1 MNKINEKEDRKYHFF
16 ELINAPYNQ
25 KIAIAKKRI
34 EEFIL
39 YVYDQ
44 VAKKIIPDIPI
55 VVSFS
60 GGKDSTVL
68 FDLVCKTYQEM
79 IDNHMLDKYFNNP
92 YIYIYILPAYAY
104 EVTFPD
110 TILFIKDF
118 VSQYKEKYNFVKDI
132 YFSKP
137 KNGWLDVLKNYGYPI
152 FSKQISVII
161 NRILNNKSPNGL
173 SKWIF
178 KCDTS
183 RFHLSKNRLFLL
195 DKKMRKFEYNPT
207 EIDTDYFP
215 FLDDDSY
222 FYSEKCCNQIKG
234 GLKSLKNP
242 TFVGV
247 MATESNLRKNSW
259 INNGCNIMNE
269 NNQVSR
275 PLSIFKSIDIWKY
288 LVNNDIKINKNYGN
302 INEIRTK
309 LKDILSKDMNYTER
323 IKNDELIE
331 EILNL
336 NLDYKRLGC
345 IACPYGCHIEQKRE
359 NKNRFEILYKKYPN
373 LYDAQVIK
381 NGMYKILIDMNI
393 KIQDDLKYMKLY
405 EERHKQIDKWYE
417 NFEENFIDT
426 ITQIENYEN
435 YKGYNTNI
443 KKYKNSI
450 WIYDNNTLEKI
461 FNNYGMD
468 LNNKIKYFELIKKFR
483 EKRLKERHKKYE

>member
-44 VAKKIIPDIPI
+44 VAKKIIPDMPI

-79 IDNHMLDKYFNNP
+79 IDNHMLDKYFNDP
-92 YIYIYILPAYAY
+92 YIYILPAYAY

-110 TILFIKDF
+110 TILFIKEF

-195 DKKMRKFEYNPT
+195 DKKMRKFEYDKSL
-207 EIDTDYFP
+207 IDKDYFP
-215 FLDDDSY
+215 FLDDTNY

-234 GLKSLKNP
+234 GLKHMKNP

-269 NNQVSR
+269 NNKVSR

-302 INEIRTK
+302 INEIKTK

-323 IKNDELIE
+323 IENDELIE

-345 IACPYGCHIEQKRE
+345 IACPYGSHIEQKKE
-359 NKNRFEILYKKYPN
+359 NTNRFEILYKKYPK

-393 KIQDDLKYMKLY
+393 KIPGDLKYMKLY
-405 EERHKQIDKWYE
+405 EERHKQIDKWYA

-426 ITQIENYEN
+426 ITQIENYKN
-435 YKGYNTNI
+435 WKGYNTNI
-443 KKYKNSI
+443 KKYTNSI
-450 WIYDNNTLEKI
+450 WIYDNDTLEKI

-483 EKRLKERHKKYE
+483 EKRLSERCKKYE